1 MARAPD
7 KRIEQAKELFAVG
20 NLLTDGITSVRIKK
34 ANVRIR
40 KKEAVNREIK
50 MRPVRREIRMQLR
63 QESLKLSFL
72 IVWIQKKN
80 G

>member
-7 KRIEQAKELFAVG
+7 KRIEQAKGMYLKGMKLVEIASQL
-20 NLLTDGITSVRIKK
+20 NLPEGTVRSWK
-34 ANVRIR
+34 
-40 KKEAVNREIK
+40 NRYNWEIK